1 MHLSTNDLQYEQL
14 LSLGTENKNVH
25 ITLGVVHNFQYFHV
39 YKPHAGWVGV
49 GGGGVQGLVYV
60 QKKYIDLFYMSKQSS
75 SAFLFNIFRRQA

>member
-49 GGGGVQGLVYV
+49 GGGGSGTGVRS
-60 QKKYIDLFYMSKQSS
+60 KKIYRS
-75 SAFLFNIFRRQA
+75 FLYE